1 MRSFACRRLGSL
13 ALALG
18 RGQADSTIAQATF
31 TLSHHGG
38 QCAHAAPSC
47 ARAADGDVRLRM
59 ISSRPQPTGCCGPA
73 GGNVRPST
81 KTSGLAGLRLFARR
95 GKGVEPVGAADA
107 LGWPNSRD
115 AREGRPAMPDARD
128 DMALTHDRGRMV
140 MAPAAC
146 ADARAAVPGRIFDQ
160 PNSRDLS
167 VHQGSLRAR
176 QETSWRAAAKEPGA
190 GELAARQFAAAASPL
205 PRGRRRKPPRC
216 LKPPATSLEAIGGR
230 DSCAE
235 RRGRREPG
243 AASASG
249 QGAFRRGAADHG
261 CWSMQRKWALCFV
274 GAA

>member
-18 RGQADSTIAQATF
+18 RGQVDTTIAQATF

-38 QCAHAAPSC
+38 PRAHAALSC
-47 ARAADGDVRLRM
+47 GRAAAGDVRPRM
-59 ISSRPQPTGCCGPA
+59 ISSRPFPTGCCGPA

-81 KTSGLAGLRLFARR
+81 KTSGLARLRLFARR
-95 GKGVEPVGAADA
+95 GMGVEPVGAAGA
-107 LGWPNSRD
+107 LGGPNS
-115 AREGRPAMPDARD
+115 RD
-128 DMALTHDRGRMV
+128 DMALTHDSGRMV

-160 PNSRDLS
+160 PSSRDLS
-167 VHQGSLRAR
+167 VHQGSFRAR
-176 QETSWRAAAKEPGA
+176 QESWRAAAKEPGA
-190 GELAARQFAAAASPL
+190 GELAEGQFATAASPL

-230 DSCAE
+230 DSGTE

-243 AASASG
+243 AAAMSASLG
-249 QGAFRRGAADHG
+249 RAHSAAVPPITVAG
-261 CWSMQRKWALCFV
+261 
-274 GAA
+274 